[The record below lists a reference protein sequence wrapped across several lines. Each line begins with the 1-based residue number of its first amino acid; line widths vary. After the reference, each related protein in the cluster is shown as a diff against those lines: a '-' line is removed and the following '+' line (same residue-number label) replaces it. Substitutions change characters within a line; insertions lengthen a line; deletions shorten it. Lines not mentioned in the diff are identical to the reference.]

1 MYTPQFST
9 RITNTSGNIIREV
22 LKLAEQSH
30 IISFAGGF
38 PSPKSFPVEQVK
50 QVIDELLLSS
60 GPEILQYGS
69 SEGYPAFREYLST
82 WLTERGI
89 AATPDEVLITSGA
102 QQVIDYMAKAFLNPG
117 DGVIVENPTY
127 LAALNVFKS
136 YEAQLI
142 PVSGDANGI
151 NLEELERAAAS
162 GKAKMV
168 YLVPTFANP
177 TGATTPIENR
187 KKIVEILEKYNL
199 IMLEDDP
206 YSRLRYSGTPVPAVK
221 TFDKEGHVVYTSSFS
236 KLISPGMRVGF
247 VTARHDILR
256 KLVLGKQCTDVHT
269 NNLGQRVVYEFC
281 RRGILEPHI
290 EKIIAQYRM
299 QRDLMLEM
307 CEQHMPKETTWNVP
321 EGGLFLWLTLPAG
334 ISTTDLLPVAIEREK
349 VAFIPGKPFYAD
361 GSGENSMRLNF
372 SNASPEGITEGM
384 KRLGGIIKETLKNSK

>member
-1 MYTPQFST
+1 MNTPQFST
-9 RITNTSGNIIREV
+9 RIMNTSGNVIREV

-38 PSPKSFPVEQVK
+38 PSPNSFPVQQVN
-50 QVIDELLLSS
+50 VIINELLQKS

-69 SEGYPAFREYLST
+69 SEGFPAFREYLAT
-82 WLTERGI
+82 WLTGQGI

-136 YEAQLI
+136 YDAQVI
-142 PVSGDANGI
+142 PVNGDANGI
-151 NLEELERAAAS
+151 NLAELEKAAAS

-177 TGATTPIENR
+177 TGVTMPVENR
-187 KKIVEILEKYNL
+187 KKVVEILEKYGL

-221 TFDKEGHVVYTSSFS
+221 TFDKNGHVVYTSSFS
-236 KLISPGMRVGF
+236 KLISPGMRVGY
-247 VTARHDILR
+247 VTARLDILR
-256 KLVLGKQCTDVHT
+256 KLVLGKQCNDVHT
-269 NNLGQRVVYEFC
+269 NNIGQRVVFEFC

-307 CEQHMPKETTWNVP
+307 CQQHLPKETTWNVP
-321 EGGLFLWLTLPAG
+321 EGGLFLWLALPGG
-334 ISTTDLLPVAIEREK
+334 ISATDLLPIAIEREK

-361 GSGENSMRLNF
+361 GSGDSSMRLNF

-384 KRLGGIIKETLKNSK
+384 KRLGGIIKEALNNK

>member
-1 MYTPQFST
+1 MNTPQFST
-9 RITNTSGNIIREV
+9 RIMNTSGNVIREV

-38 PSPKSFPVEQVK
+38 PSPNSFPVTQVNE
-50 QVIDELLLSS
+50 IINDLLQKS

-69 SEGYPAFREYLST
+69 SEGFPAFREYLAT
-82 WLTERGI
+82 WLTGQGI
-89 AATPDEVLITSGA
+89 AATPDEILITSGA

-136 YEAQLI
+136 YEAQVI

-151 NLEELERAAAS
+151 NLAELEKAAAS

-177 TGATTPIENR
+177 TGVTMPVENR
-187 KKIVEILEKYNL
+187 KKIIEILEKYGL
-199 IMLEDDP
+199 ILLEDDP
-206 YSRLRYSGTPVPAVK
+206 YSRLRYSGTPVPAIK
-221 TFDKEGHVVYTSSFS
+221 TFDKNGHVVYTSSYS
-236 KLISPGMRVGF
+236 KLISPGMRVGY

-256 KLVLGKQCTDVHT
+256 KLVLGKQCNDVHT
-269 NNLGQRVVYEFC
+269 NNIGQRVVFEFC

-307 CEQHMPKETTWNVP
+307 CQQHFPKEATWNVP
-321 EGGLFLWLTLPAG
+321 EGGLFLWLALPAG
-334 ISTTDLLPVAIEREK
+334 INTTDLLPIAIEREK

-384 KRLGGIIKETLKNSK
+384 KRLGGIIKEVLKK

>member
-1 MYTPQFST
+1 MSVPQFST
-9 RITNTSGNIIREV
+9 RIMNTSGNVIREV

-38 PSPKSFPVEQVK
+38 PSPNSFPVTQVNE
-50 QVIDELLLSS
+50 IINELLQKS

-69 SEGYPAFREYLST
+69 SEGFPAFREYLAA
-82 WLTERGI
+82 WLTGQGI
-89 AATPDEVLITSGA
+89 TATPDEVLITSGA

-136 YEAQLI
+136 YEAEII
-142 PVSGDANGI
+142 PINGDANGV
-151 NLEELERAAAS
+151 NLVELEKAAAS

-177 TGATTPIENR
+177 TGVTTPVESR
-187 KKIVEILEKYNL
+187 KKIVEILDKYGL

-206 YSRLRYSGTPVPAVK
+206 YSRLRYSGNPLPAVK
-221 TFDKEGHVVYTSSFS
+221 SFDKTGNVVYTSSFS
-236 KLISPGMRVGF
+236 KLISPGMRVGY

-269 NNLGQRVVYEFC
+269 NNIGQRVVFEFC

-290 EKIIAQYRM
+290 EKIIAQYKK
-299 QRDLMLEM
+299 QRDLMLDM
-307 CEQHMPKETTWNVP
+307 CKQHLPAETTWNVP
-321 EGGLFLWLTLPAG
+321 EGGLFLWLTLPGG
-334 ISTTDLLPVAIEREK
+334 INTTDLLPIAIEREK
-349 VAFIPGKPFYAD
+349 VAFIPGKPFFAD

-372 SNASPEGITEGM
+372 SNASPEGIAEGM
-384 KRLGGIIKETLKNSK
+384 KRLGGVIKEILKNK